1 MKAPPVLPGSPEPAP
16 SPSTA
21 MREPT
26 ALKMGANRWNVALV
40 SAIACS
46 SLIALALLWRFEPQ
60 GQIFFPRCT
69 FHQVTGLLCPGCGGL
84 RATHALL
91 HGDLRSAWRLN
102 PLFVALLPVGAYI
115 VSAWAIQRMTG
126 RRLPQPL
133 KFRYL
138 WVVVLVLILG
148 FGIVRNG

>member
-1 MKAPPVLPGSPEPAP
+1 MTAPPVLPGSPEPPP

-21 MREPT
+21 MGQAT
-26 ALKMGANRWNVALV
+26 ALKLGANRWNVALV
-40 SAIACS
+40 SAIAS
-46 SLIALALLWRFEPQ
+46 SALIALALLWRFQPQ

-102 PLFVALLPVGAYI
+102 ALFVALLPVGAYV

-133 KFRYL
+133 EFRYL

>member
-1 MKAPPVLPGSPEPAP
+1 MG
-16 SPSTA
+16 
-21 MREPT
+21 EPT
-26 ALKMGANRWNVALV
+26 ALQLGANRWKVALV
-40 SAIACS
+40 SALAGAT
-46 SLIALALLWRFEPQ
+46 LLALALLWRFEPQ

-133 KFRYL
+133 EFRYL
-138 WVVVLVLILG
+138 WVVMLVLILG